1 MDDWYDKEIYACN
14 TEKEIR
20 KRIPFII
27 PLKYIRINLPKGMK
41 DLYRKKRIFKTLK
54 NKIEDT
60 RTWKKI
66 LEHKRAS
73 RIPPLKEL
81 ALWKWLY
88 STISSLQDQCNFH
101 KNANDVLHRN
111 RKWVLKTQMEVTGRW
126 LSGYWDSHGWK
137 VRTNSHNLSSDHTHI
152 LQSHTSTPCKSKK
165 NFRKLMKVQ
174 KILGIQSNSDWKT
187 MLGASAYLIFSYN
200 TKT

>member
-1 MDDWYDKEIYACN
+1 M
-14 TEKEIR
+14 
-20 KRIPFII
+20 
-27 PLKYIRINLPKGMK
+27 
-41 DLYRKKRIFKTLK
+41 FKTLK

-73 RIPPLKEL
+73 HIPPLKEL

-101 KNANDVLHRN
+101 KNANNVLHRN
-111 RKWVLKTQMEVTGRW
+111 RKWVLKNADGSDWKMAQWVLGLTW
-126 LSGYWDSHGWK
+126 LKSEDQLPQFVFWP
-137 VRTNSHNLSSDHTHI
+137 HTHTTVAHYG
-152 LQSHTSTPCKSKK
+152 SYTSTPCKSKK

-174 KILGIQSNSDWKT
+174 KVLRNQSNSDWKT
-187 MLGASAYLIFSYN
+187 MLGGMSILDFQL
-200 TKT
+200 